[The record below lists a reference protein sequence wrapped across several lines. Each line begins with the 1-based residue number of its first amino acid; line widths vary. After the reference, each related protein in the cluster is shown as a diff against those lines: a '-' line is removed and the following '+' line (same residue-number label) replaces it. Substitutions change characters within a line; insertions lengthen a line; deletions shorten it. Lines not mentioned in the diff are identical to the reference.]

1 MTTPDAETLI
11 ITSDE
16 EGKRLDRVLAD
27 RYPDAHSRTYLQWL
41 IEERYVLLN
50 QQPTKK
56 RIKVSSGDQVDV
68 RFVLAPEIELIP
80 EEIPLNIIY
89 EDDAIIAVNKPAG
102 LVVHPGAGNWSGTF
116 VNGLL
121 FHCRTLPDGGELR
134 PGIVHRL
141 DKGTTGVLVAAKTT
155 EAQQKLIELFS
166 SRQVYKEY
174 LAVCIGNPGKGT
186 VDAPIARHPTQR
198 QKMAVVEGGR
208 HAVTHYET
216 VRYNASLSIV
226 KLILETGR
234 THQIRVHLKTL
245 GCPVL
250 GDPVYG
256 SASMNQKFQ
265 LERQMLH
272 ADKLRLPHPVTGEE
286 ITLEAP
292 VPEDM
297 AAMIRKI

>member
-1 MTTPDAETLI
+1 
-11 ITSDE
+11 
-16 EGKRLDRVLAD
+16 
-27 RYPDAHSRTYLQWL
+27 
-41 IEERYVLLN
+41 
-50 QQPTKK
+50 
-56 RIKVSSGDQVDV
+56 
-68 RFVLAPEIELIP
+68 
-80 EEIPLNIIY
+80 
-89 EDDAIIAVNKPAG
+89 
-102 LVVHPGAGNWSGTF
+102 
-116 VNGLL
+116 
-121 FHCRTLPDGGELR
+121 
-134 PGIVHRL
+134 L

-186 VDAPIARHPTQR
+186 VDAAIARHPTQR

-234 THQIRVHLKTL
+234 THQIRVHLKML

>member
-1 MTTPDAETLI
+1 MTTPDTETLI

-56 RIKVSSGDQVDV
+56 RMKVSSGDQVDV
-68 RFVLAPEIELIP
+68 RFVLAPEIELVP

-208 HAVTHYET
+208 HAVTHYDT
-216 VRYNASLSIV
+216 MRYNASLSIV
-226 KLILETGR
+226 RLILETGR

-286 ITLEAP
+286 ITIEAP